1 MKKIVM
7 LMVVSALGFSGALFA
22 NGNSHGEDKH
32 NHGKDNYEACRDVM
46 GAIKATSDDSGYDV
60 LTTALGESVYSGRDD
75 NDDHINST
83 EDTGTNGGF
92 DLNMWATVVATDGT
106 VCAVTKTGAGLNDQ
120 WLGSRVIS
128 AQKANTAI
136 AFSLPGLALSTANLW
151 APTQPGGS
159 LFGLQ
164 FSNPVDTEV
173 AYEGDADDFG
183 TARTFNEDT
192 TIDKKGD
199 PMVGHRIGGVNVF
212 GGGLALYNAAGL
224 IGAIGVS
231 GDSSCADHNIAW
243 RVRDALGL
251 DHVPGGVNSDSSD
264 NIIFDLVDGVSANGF
279 GHPTCGV
286 SNEKT
291 VNDEIVGALPI
302 GDNP

>member
-32 NHGKDNYEACRDVM
+32 NHGKDNYEACTAVM
-46 GAIKATSDDSGYDV
+46 AAIEASNTDEISGYEV
-60 LTTALGESVYSGRDD
+60 LTNELTSARGES
-75 NDDHINST
+75 
-83 EDTGTNGGF
+83 NGGF
-92 DLNMWATVVATDGT
+92 DLDMWATVVATDGT
-106 VCAVTKTGAGLNDQ
+106 VCAVTKTGEGLNDQ

-136 AFSLPGLALSTANLW
+136 AFSLPDLALSTANLW

-173 AYEGDADDFG
+173 AYEGDAEDFG
-183 TARTFNEDT
+183 TARVIVEDEIT
-192 TIDKKGD
+192 DKGD

-212 GGGLALYNAAGL
+212 GGGLALYTLDDDEKPKL

-251 DHVPGGVNSDSSD
+251 DHVPFGVNDLGDEVADDPLKSD
-264 NIIFDLVDGVSANGF
+264 NIIFDLDEGTPSGF
-279 GHPTCGV
+279 GHPVCTGQD
-286 SNEKT
+286 NIT
-291 VNDEIVGALPI
+291 VNGDIVTGLPI
-302 GDNP
+302 GDNPE

>member
-22 NGNSHGEDKH
+22 DDKDH
-32 NHGKDNYEACRDVM
+32 DDDNEVCVDVM
-46 GAIKATSDDSGYDV
+46 AAIKGDSGASGYNV
-60 LTTALGESVYSGRDD
+60 LKTAL
-75 NDDHINST
+75 
-83 EDTGTNGGF
+83 EDAQDTVNGGF
-92 DLNMWATVVATDGT
+92 NLEMWATVVATDGT
-106 VCAVTKTGAGLNDQ
+106 VCAVTKTGDELNDQ

-173 AYEGDADDFG
+173 AYAGESSDFG
-183 TARTFNEDT
+183 TEVTDNASG
-192 TIDKKGD
+192 GD
-199 PMVGHRIGGVNVF
+199 PMVGKRIGGVNVF
-212 GGGLALYNAAGL
+212 GGGLALYNADGL

-243 RVRDALGL
+243 RVRHALEL
-251 DHVPGGVNSDSSD
+251 DYVPGGVNSDGSD
-264 NIIFDLVDGVSANGF
+264 NIIFDLKAGKGSSESFSPSGF
-279 GHPTCGV
+279 GHPVCTGEA
-286 SNEKT
+286 NIT
-291 VNDEIVGALPI
+291 VNAGMVANNPI
-302 GDNP
+302 RSAEEES

>member
-7 LMVVSALGFSGALFA
+7 LMVASALGFSGALLA
-22 NGNSHGEDKH
+22 D
-32 NHGKDNYEACRDVM
+32 DVCDDVM
-46 GAIKATSDDSGYDV
+46 AAIDGYDS
-60 LTTALGESVYSGRDD
+60 LTTALGDARD
-75 NDDHINST
+75 
-83 EDTGTNGGF
+83 EGNGGF
-92 DLNMWATVVATDGT
+92 NLDMWATVVATDGT

-128 AQKANTAI
+128 AQKANTAN

-173 AYEGDADDFG
+173 AYDGDADDFG
-183 TARTFNEDT
+183 TVD
-192 TIDKKGD
+192 D
-199 PMVGHRIGGVNVF
+199 PMVDSRIGGVNVF
-212 GGGLALYNAAGL
+212 GGGLALYSEEGGL

-243 RVRDALGL
+243 RVRHALEL
-251 DHVPGGVNSDSSD
+251 DYVPDGVGSPGD
-264 NIIFDLVDGVSANGF
+264 NIIFDLKAGKGSSENFSPSGF
-279 GHPTCGV
+279 GHPVCT
-286 SNEKT
+286 
-291 VNDEIVGALPI
+291 GAANITINAGMVAENPI
-302 GDNP
+302 SSPISE